1 MRREMK
7 LTGEIY
13 LIMFFEIDLS
23 CHLPVFTIS
32 SIINMGAGARGKRG
46 KMRRITALLF
56 KE

>member
-32 SIINMGAGARGKRG
+32 SIINMGAGARGK
-46 KMRRITALLF
+46 MRRITALLF

>member
-1 MRREMK
+1 MK